1 MVAHAHIHF
10 LNALVRRNFQNSFW
24 QFYLPVICDAQLLI
38 LVESEVLGALKGIS
52 QKADSLVG
60 QREEEV
66 EFTLTVD

>member
-38 LVESEVLGALKGIS
+38 LVESEVLGALKGIG